1 MHVMSGVKRT
11 QVGKRSGWPMPKR
24 RARIATLLTTMV
36 LSASVCSELAPASA
50 TAQAQPTGASVTASV
65 GKLRNL
71 KGSVQCSLHA
81 ADNGFPG
88 GKPLAIASVTKL
100 TRTAASCVFATLP
113 PGTYAIAVL
122 HDENNNGQL
131 DTNWLGIPDE
141 GYGASNN
148 KLHRFSAPT
157 FDESRFVVAKTAV
170 ELTIKLKY

>member
-1 MHVMSGVKRT
+1 MG
-11 QVGKRSGWPMPKR
+11 
-24 RARIATLLTTMV
+24 TLLSIT
-36 LSASVCSELAPASA
+36 LLCASLCNELAAEPAKVPA
-50 TAQAQPTGASVTASV
+50 QPAAQAGASVTASV
-65 GKLRNL
+65 GKLRNF
-71 KGSVQCSLHA
+71 KGSVQCSLHK

-88 GKPLAIASVTKL
+88 GKPMAIASATKL
-100 TRTAASCVFATLP
+100 TRPAASCIFAAVP

-122 HDENNNGQL
+122 HDENDNGQL